1 MTSARIER
9 QDLIDYLASGC
20 KPRTKWRIGTEHE
33 KLLLMSDS
41 LKRFTYEGQISIRTV
56 LEALQ
61 SFNWEP
67 IFEDNHL
74 ISLKKSDKNLFITLE
89 PGGQFELS
97 GIPVETLHET
107 KAELDEHFMEVGS
120 ILSSMGGVMVPIGT
134 DPLWRRNDIPWMP
147 KGRYQIMRKYMPT
160 KGNLGLDMMTR
171 TCTVQVNLD
180 FESENDMA
188 AKMRIG
194 MALQPLVTALFACS
208 PFLEGGK
215 TGYQSYRAHIWQ
227 DTDPDRCGLLPF
239 VFEDKMTFERYVDY
253 LLDVPMY
260 FVYRDG
266 RYIDASGQSFRD
278 FLKGQLPA
286 LPGQYPT
293 LKDWMDQTTIVF
305 PEVRLKRFLEMRGAD
320 CGPQEMLIALPALW
334 VGLLYD
340 PQAQDEALQLIKS
353 WSFDQMLTT
362 YQQTPLQGL
371 RTVLGNRNLQTIAQD
386 VLAISDQGLKR
397 RANWSADRDE
407 SSYLNPLWEIVES
420 GRTVATKMIE
430 DYEKTGNIEA
440 VVRQYAY
447 RSL

>member
-1 MTSARIER
+1 MTSPRIEK
-9 QDLIDYLASGC
+9 QDLIDYFASGC
-20 KPRTKWRIGTEHE
+20 KPRTSWRIGTEHE
-33 KLLLMSDS
+33 KFLLMSDS
-41 LKRFTYEGQISIRTV
+41 LKRFSYEGPTSIQTV

-61 SFNWEP
+61 AFNWEP
-67 IFEDNHL
+67 LFENNNL
-74 ISLKKSDKNLFITLE
+74 ISLKKTDKNFFITLE

-97 GIPVETLHET
+97 GFPVETLHET
-107 KAELDEHFMEVGS
+107 KIELDEHLREVES
-120 ILSSMGGVMVPIGT
+120 ILSSMGGVMVPLGT
-134 DPLWRRNDIPWMP
+134 DPLWTRNDIPWMP
-147 KGRYQIMRKYMPT
+147 KDRYQIMRKYMPT

-188 AKMRIG
+188 TKMQIG

-208 PFLEGGK
+208 PFLDGKK

-239 VFEDKMTFERYVDY
+239 VFKDTMTFERYVEY

-266 RYIDASGQSFRD
+266 RYIDARGQSFHD

-293 LKDWMDQTTIVF
+293 IKDWMDQTTIVF

-320 CGPQEMLIALPALW
+320 CGPEEMLMALPAFW

-340 PQAQDEALQLIKS
+340 SKAQDETLQLIKS
-353 WSFDQMLTT
+353 WSFEQMLTT
-362 YQQTPLQGL
+362 YQQTPEQGL
-371 RTVLGNRNLQTIAQD
+371 RTLLGNRTLQTIARD
-386 VLAISDQGLKR
+386 VLAISEQGLKR
-397 RANWSADRDE
+397 RAKLRTNQDE
-407 SSYLNPLWEIVES
+407 SIYLTPLWEIVES

-430 DYEKTGNIEA
+430 TYEKTGDIEA
-440 VVRQYAY
+440 IVRQYAY
-447 RSL
+447 RPL